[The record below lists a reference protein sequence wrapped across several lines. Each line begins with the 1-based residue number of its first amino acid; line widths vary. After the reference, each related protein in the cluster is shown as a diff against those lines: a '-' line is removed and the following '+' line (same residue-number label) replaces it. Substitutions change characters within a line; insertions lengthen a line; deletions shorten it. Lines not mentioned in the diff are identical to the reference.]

1 MGNILPR
8 EFLFFVNI
16 FVLVMTSVDASN
28 CTLVKKLDG
37 IKVDCSDIGLT
48 NFPNF
53 CENNGSAFG
62 LPDDVS
68 SVDIVELDLSHNRIE
83 STNNN
88 HFHCLINLKILN
100 LESNRIQLNSRNY
113 NEGIFSPFISL
124 FRLNLKRNSEN
135 GEIND
140 KAFAALQNL
149 EELKIDF
156 PVGTVFGK
164 GFSILKSLRNLD
176 ISGRTGYCYLRRI
189 THLTFENVKELQ
201 IVDLSACNMKYI
213 ERGSFSMLPNLTY
226 LSLSFNKE
234 LGFQGL
240 ENATN
245 GLQFTRIESLHMENI
260 RCFAGPATELCRS
273 HLSALSKTSL
283 KELNLAGNRLNWME
297 TGVLKNL
304 PKSLERMSLA
314 ENRLSLGVYAF
325 EYRLLYNLRD
335 LNYSLQLYPA
345 SIVKKLTENCLENPD
360 LYRCS
365 NTTSTHNSLDKFKL
379 RESFTK
385 DLGSKLFITINIP
398 PQLERVYLNS
408 SRLYGAL
415 GSYGMYP
422 SSLKKIFLQNNILF
436 QWNGPVHGF
445 ENVTELDIS
454 KNFCNNIS
462 TEFFTYFFGLKKLYM
477 SDNYLGTS
485 LSLDYKGQTF
495 RNLFNLEFV
504 NLSRNEINFLHREI
518 FSNSSKMKYL
528 ILSRNKIFR
537 WEVRINHMKNLSFL
551 DLSDNR
557 LSTLS
562 SPAMQDLEY
571 LFTID
576 DPRLL
581 IHLDNNQ
588 LSCSCRNLGFL
599 KWMRNFR
606 SHFKN
611 YDKYTCMEDSST
623 LDRSIDLLKIECKS
637 YLLWYIIGA
646 ILCTLVISITISVL
660 IYKHR
665 WKIRYLRY
673 IANKKFQGYQ
683 KLPGSSIA
691 GEYDYDAYVSYHEE
705 DVSFVKHDMVQHLE
719 ETFGL
724 KLVIMHRDM
733 VPCGDHAANIMGCIC
748 QSKHV
753 ICVVTRGYIESSWQ
767 MYELNMARME
777 GIEARRTLRFV
788 HLILMPDVCTSKYP
802 RTVRDFIRKGYYT
815 EYPDDQMGNAVFWE
829 KLKNEIKG
837 DLLSRSLKSL

>member
-62 LPDDVS
+62 LPDDFS

-113 NEGIFSPFISL
+113 YEGIFSPFISL

-149 EELKIDF
+149 EELKIDI

-176 ISGRTGYCYLRRI
+176 ISG
-189 THLTFENVKELQ
+189 
-201 IVDLSACNMKYI
+201 
-213 ERGSFSMLPNLTY
+213 
-226 LSLSFNKE
+226 
-234 LGFQGL
+234 
-240 ENATN
+240 
-245 GLQFTRIESLHMENI
+245 
-260 RCFAGPATELCRS
+260 PATELCRS
-273 HLSALSKTSL
+273 HLSALSNTSL

-304 PKSLERMSLA
+304 PKSLEKMSLA

-815 EYPDDQMGNAVFWE
+815 EYPDDQTGNAVFWE